1 VNVSNPNQPPPPN
14 HLPTW
19 LIIVGVP
26 IAIVGGII
34 MAVASSKAKFARDV
48 GDFREALRGGDV
60 GRNVDLEAAV
70 TLGHWGLG
78 VLILGV
84 VIVLIGIAAL
94 AVRRA

>member
-1 VNVSNPNQPPPPN
+1 M
-14 HLPTW
+14 
-19 LIIVGVP
+19 IGVP
-26 IAIVGGII
+26 VAIIGGII
-34 MAVASSKAKFARDV
+34 MAVASSKAEFARAV
-48 GDFREALRGGDV
+48 GSF

-94 AVRRA
+94 AVRQS

>member
-1 VNVSNPNQPPPPN
+1 MTQPPPPTVQRN
-14 HLPTW
+14 YLPTW

-26 IAIVGGII
+26 VAMIGGII
-34 MAVASSKAKFARDV
+34 MAVASNKAKFARDV
-48 GDFREALRGGDV
+48 GDYEKALGMG
-60 GRNVDLEAAV
+60 GRNVDLDAAV

-94 AVRRA
+94 AVKRSTS

>member
-1 VNVSNPNQPPPPN
+1 MSQQTTQRN

-19 LIIVGVP
+19 LIIVGIP

-34 MAVASSKAKFARDV
+34 MAVASSKAGYARNV
-48 GDFREALRGGDV
+48 GDLTEAMGGP
-60 GRNVDLEAAV
+60 GGYNVDLEAAV

-84 VIVLIGIAAL
+84 VLVLIGIAAL
-94 AVRRA
+94 AVRRTS